1 MLRAFSAAFFVVSLA
16 VCSFKVS
23 ADRDVL
29 PQLRHLRLKDVLKP
43 QEHYKA
49 DEHNP
54 DFDHDAFLGHEI
66 ALEWRKL
73 PTDEVKEKLR
83 SVAF

>member
-1 MLRAFSAAFFVVSLA
+1 MLRALSAFFLVSLA

-29 PQLRHLRLKDVLKP
+29 PQLRRLRLKEVLKP
-43 QEHYKA
+43 QEHYKNT
-49 DEHNP
+49 EHNL

-66 ALEWRKL
+66 ALEWKKL
-73 PTDEVKEKLR
+73 PTAEVKEKLR
-83 SVAF
+83 SVAL

>member
-1 MLRAFSAAFFVVSLA
+1 MLRALSAFFVVSLA
-16 VCSFKVS
+16 VCSFKVY

-29 PQLRHLRLKDVLKP
+29 PQLRYLRKDVLKP

-66 ALEWRKL
+66 ALEWKKL
-73 PTDEVKEKLR
+73 PTAEVKEKLR